1 MVGFTILQ
9 AFFPDQNNIFCIH
22 LTLRECILNPGWPNI
37 RSSIIQNTIC
47 FPSVNLFANQLLIH
61 RRTRWIEKYI
71 LWHTDILMRSVLNI
85 RVTLNHRKM
94 KVALLLYYTIFFSME
109 RLPVICWLYLK
120 NKIARFIELI
130 SQLQA
135 KKAKFIGVSGLRW
148 PYISNTDQ
156 NLSISNWTIWKL
168 LIVYIMT

>member
-1 MVGFTILQ
+1 MVGFTILH

-37 RSSIIQNTIC
+37 WSSIIQNTIC

-85 RVTLNHRKM
+85 QSHLKSSKNEGGYSTLHN
-94 KVALLLYYTIFFSME
+94 FFSME
-109 RLPVICWLYLK
+109 ILPVICWLYLN
-120 NKIARFIELI
+120 NKIARFFVFN
-130 SQLQA
+130 SQL
-135 KKAKFIGVSGLRW
+135 
-148 PYISNTDQ
+148 
-156 NLSISNWTIWKL
+156 
-168 LIVYIMT
+168 